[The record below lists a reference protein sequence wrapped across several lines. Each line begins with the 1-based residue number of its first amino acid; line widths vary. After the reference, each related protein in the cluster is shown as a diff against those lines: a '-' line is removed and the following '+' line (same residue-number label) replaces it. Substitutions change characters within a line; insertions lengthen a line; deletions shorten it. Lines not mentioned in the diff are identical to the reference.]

1 MTERGAATTP
11 TMTANTKAVFLAV
24 CKGDPTITTE
34 QQEAA
39 LLALESNHTATG
51 DAAPDPGRVL
61 RPKEVAA
68 RLGVSRKTLCAYGK
82 RGLLDSVYAADKPN
96 RRLGYTE
103 ASVRAFISGHAVRA

>member
-1 MTERGAATTP
+1 MPRRGATP
-11 TMTANTKAVFLAV
+11 IQTMTANTKAVLVAL

-39 LLALESNHTATG
+39 LLALESSTAAG
-51 DAAPDPGRVL
+51 DGAPDPGRVL

-82 RGLLDSVYAADKPN
+82 RGLLASVYAADKTN

>member
-1 MTERGAATTP
+1 MTGY
-11 TMTANTKAVFLAV
+11 TKQMLAV
-24 CKGDPTITTE
+24 IFKGDNTITTE

-39 LLALESNHTATG
+39 LLALNTNPATG
-51 DAAPDPGRVL
+51 DGKPDPGRVL

-68 RLGVSRKTLCAYGK
+68 RLGVSRKTLCGYGK
-82 RGLLDSVYAADKPN
+82 RGLLDSVYAPDKPS

>member
-1 MTERGAATTP
+1 
-11 TMTANTKAVFLAV
+11 MTANTKAVTVALW
-24 CKGDPTITTE
+24 KGDPTITAE

-39 LLALESNHTATG
+39 FLALESSPASGGGT
-51 DAAPDPGRVL
+51 PDPGRVL

-82 RGLLDSVYAADKPN
+82 RGLLDSVYAADKTS

>member
-1 MTERGAATTP
+1 MTGY
-11 TMTANTKAVFLAV
+11 TKSVLVAIF
-24 CKGDPTITTE
+24 KGDNTITTE

-39 LLALESNHTATG
+39 LLALESNPAANG
-51 DAAPDPGRVL
+51 DGAPDPGRVL

-68 RLGVSRKTLCAYGK
+68 RLGVSRKTLCGYGK